1 MSKQPD
7 TVIENEMT
15 FWAGKS
21 ENKEDYKEDCKEDFK
36 EDFKEDCKEEI
47 PPCNCESKND
57 VCPKCLD
64 SVLDEQYQ
72 EMIEGKAGKNVVDF
86 NIAIKTYLKT
96 CLYPKS
102 DAVKILDIELKALY
116 ILREIQTEE

>member
-7 TVIENEMT
+7 TVIENDMT

-21 ENKEDYKEDCKEDFK
+21 ENKEDFKEDFK
-36 EDFKEDCKEEI
+36 EDCKEDCKEEI
-47 PPCNCESKND
+47 PPCNCESRND
-57 VCPKCLD
+57 VCSKCLD

-72 EMIEGKAGKNVVDF
+72 EMIKGKAGKNVVDF
-86 NIAIKTYLKT
+86 CIAIKTYLKT
-96 CLYPKS
+96 CLNPKS

-116 ILREIQTEE
+116 MLREIQTE

>member
-7 TVIENEMT
+7 TVIENEMN

-21 ENKEDYKEDCKEDFK
+21 ENKENCKDCK

-47 PPCNCESKND
+47 PPCNCESRND
-57 VCPKCLD
+57 VCLKCLV

-72 EMIEGKAGKNVVDF
+72 EIIKGKAGKNVVDF

-96 CLYPKS
+96 CLNPKS

-116 ILREIQTEE
+116 ILREIQTE